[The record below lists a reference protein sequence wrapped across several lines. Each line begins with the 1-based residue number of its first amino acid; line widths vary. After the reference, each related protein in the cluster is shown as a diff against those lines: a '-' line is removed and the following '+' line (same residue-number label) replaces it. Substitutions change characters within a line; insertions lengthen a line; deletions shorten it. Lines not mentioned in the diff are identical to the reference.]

1 MLKELKNKVSVNV
14 LLQDIKRHRTVVV
27 VYALGLLFCCFLLFL
42 WLVPVHT
49 RYEDI
54 KARIASTEMLVER
67 YRSKLKEAEA
77 FKEELEKRR
86 EEVEKLRD
94 RLYKGRDPLELATSL
109 GRIAESEQGKNPV
122 LSVRS
127 YQISSTK
134 DYQLY
139 REVEFRFVL
148 DADIYGLYSLLK
160 WLDESPALIVR
171 QLNVRYVRRGRN
183 ESGLMVNLVLTVLME
198 KKG

>member
-1 MLKELKNKVSVNV
+1 MVKRLMEKFSLKA
-14 LLQDIKRHRTVVV
+14 LLQ
-27 VYALGLLFCCFLLFL
+27 GLRKNRILVAAYGGGFLACCLLFL
-42 WLVPVHT
+42 LWIVPLRDSYNDT
-49 RYEDI
+49 
-54 KARIASTEMLVER
+54 KARIDSTKMLIEK

-77 FKEELEKRR
+77 LKGELEKRR
-86 EEVEKLRD
+86 GEVEKLKAN
-94 RLYKGRDPLELATSL
+94 LYRGQDPLELATSL
-109 GRIAESEQGKNPV
+109 SRVAGSGEGKGSA

-160 WLDESPALIVR
+160 WLDESPAFIVR
-171 QLNVRYVRRGRN
+171 QINVRYLRRGEN
-183 ESGLMVNLVLTVLME
+183 ETGLMVNLVLTVLME